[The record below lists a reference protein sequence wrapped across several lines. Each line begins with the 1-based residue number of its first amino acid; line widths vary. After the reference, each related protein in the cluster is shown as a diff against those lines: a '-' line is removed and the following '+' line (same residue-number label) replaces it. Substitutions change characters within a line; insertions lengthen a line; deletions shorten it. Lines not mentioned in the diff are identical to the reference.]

1 MASLQDQLLNA
12 GMVDKKKAKQIEKD
26 KRKQAKQAKQLPK
39 GHKQSNEI
47 TEQAKKAL
55 NEKSARDREINR
67 QREDA
72 AQIKAIAAQIKQL
85 IETNAIDRGN
95 ANKANAVDKDIAF
108 QFVDGK
114 KIKKMHISQI
124 LQNQLIRGQ
133 IAIVKLADSY
143 ELVPAA
149 VAEKI
154 KQRDESIIILLNQAS
169 SAAASDAEI
178 EEDDPYAEFVVP
190 DDLMW

>member
-39 GHKQSNEI
+39 GHKQGNEI
-47 TEQAKKAL
+47 TEQAKKVL

-114 KIKKMHISQI
+114 KIKKMHISQL

-143 ELVPAA
+143 ELVPAV

>member
-26 KRKQAKQAKQLPK
+26 KRKQAKQAKQMPK
-39 GHKQSNEI
+39 GHKQSNEV

-85 IETNAIDRGN
+85 IETNTIDRGN
-95 ANKANAVDKDIAF
+95 ANKANAADKDIAF

-114 KIKKMHISQI
+114 KIKKMHISQL

-154 KQRDESIIILLNQAS
+154 KQRDESIIILLNQPS
-169 SAAASDAEI
+169 SASASNAEI
-178 EEDDPYAEFVVP
+178 KEDDPYAEFVVP

>member
-95 ANKANAVDKDIAF
+95 ANKANGADKDIAF

-114 KIKKMHISQI
+114 KIKKMHISQL

-169 SAAASDAEI
+169 ASSASDADI